1 MLRTTIV
8 MMLLINIGIAGC
20 VSTPPVEKDSETE
33 HQTERDSDGGGGS
46 GGGGGGGGG
55 Y

>member
-1 MLRTTIV
+1 MLRIAIV
-8 MMLLINIGIAGC
+8 VMLLTSIGIAGC
-20 VSTPPVEKDSETE
+20 ASVPPVEKDGQAE
-33 HQTERDSDGGGGS
+33 HQTERD